1 MYELRF
7 YRMLSHEYACTSKAI
22 SWEPTPRGFAN
33 AVDLVRL
40 ICKEIRNNQRQ
51 KYLESPRLQYRSDRH
66 ALTYDYYEE
75 QYFYFYV
82 YCFSDTYLT

>member
-7 YRMLSHEYACTSKAI
+7 YRMLSHECACTSLAI
-22 SWEPTPRGFAN
+22 SWEPTPRGCAN

-40 ICKEIRNNQRQ
+40 IRKEHGDHYYIGVAGFPGIFVFGC
-51 KYLESPRLQYRSDRH
+51 Y
-66 ALTYDYYEE
+66 AYDYYEE